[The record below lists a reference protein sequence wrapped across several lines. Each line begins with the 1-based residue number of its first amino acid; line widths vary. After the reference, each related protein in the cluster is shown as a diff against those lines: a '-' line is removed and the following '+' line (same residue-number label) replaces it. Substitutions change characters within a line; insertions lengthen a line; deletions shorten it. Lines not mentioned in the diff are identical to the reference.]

1 MAEQLNEVAIEIDAM
16 PQARVVYD
24 PAQDILLIESGEK
37 SAVGEEMAEGIIVH
51 YNKDDE
57 TPPTDEAAR
66 AVAIFIDGAEAA
78 LKPFV
83 DAILKKYGIKF
94 GTLQNDIEVKRVS
107 QKSVHSQLETD

>member
-1 MAEQLNEVAIEIDAM
+1 MAEQLNKVAIEIDAI

-37 SAVGEEMAEGIIVH
+37 SAIGEEMAEGIIVH

-57 TPPTDEAAR
+57 TAATDEAVR

-83 DAILKKYGIKF
+83 DAILKKHGTKL
-94 GTLQNDIEVKRVS
+94 GTLQNGIEVKRIP
-107 QKSVHSQLETD
+107 QKSAHSQLETD

>member
-1 MAEQLNEVAIEIDAM
+1 MAERLNKVATEIDAL

-24 PAQDILLIESGEK
+24 PAQDVLLIESGEK

-57 TPPTDEAAR
+57 TVHAHDAVR

-83 DAILKKYGIKF
+83 DAIL
-94 GTLQNDIEVKRVS
+94 EKRAMNSRTSENGMEASGVS
-107 QKSVHSQLETD
+107 TKSTRP